1 MFGKKKKKSQDES
14 KTPSVNTIPDIFYGG
29 KDPEV
34 YHKKQKQ
41 KKAPKI
47 VPIKEKENVKEPVPE
62 ASTQKSR
69 SMMIEDY
76 TNTKEAVKKQQS
88 HIQKPPQ
95 RGKKKR
101 ILIVGGIIVILIAGG
116 AGAWYYMQPKPE
128 LVKAPP
134 TPPKIVTEEEKE
146 PEVVEKEP
154 EVVEEKEEEPEEIKQ
169 IPEKLDFPKN
179 IFIKSPDIDKD
190 ALTDAEE
197 EVLNTDSGTQDTD
210 EDGYYDGLEVANLY
224 NPKGVAPRKIIDS
237 GIVREYVSP
246 LWKYRLYYPLSW
258 QLDSVDEQGKDI
270 VISTIT
276 GDFVQ
281 VRVFQKEDTQ
291 TFLSW
296 FAAMAKGQRFA
307 EITEK
312 TNRFKEQ
319 VFVRRDGLVAY
330 VPTDQFVFVLLYNP
344 GSEQMVLYPN
354 LMNMIIQSF
363 RTTKTQVEIP
373 DQTILPQAAE
383 ESLPTNTQNTTST
396 AAQNIQE
403 NQDVLLDQEEVVTA
417 TTTPSENITEPIE
430 QGEEE
435 GGQES
440 AQEEAPLLDNEVNE

>member
-1 MFGKKKKKSQDES
+1 MFGKKKKKLQDES

-47 VPIKEKENVKEPVPE
+47 LPIKEKENVKEPVPK
-62 ASTQKSR
+62 ARTQKYR
-69 SMMIEDY
+69 PIMIEDY
-76 TNTKEAVKKQQS
+76 TNTKQTLKKQES

-95 RGKKKR
+95 RGKKR
-101 ILIVGGIIVILIAGG
+101 LILVIGGIIVLLVAGG
-116 AGAWYYMQPKPE
+116 MGVWYYVQPKPKI
-128 LVKAPP
+128 VKVSP
-134 TPPKIVTEEEKE
+134 TPPKIVIEEKE
-146 PEVVEKEP
+146 PEAVEEEIKE
-154 EVVEEKEEEPEEIKQ
+154 EVVEEKEEEVEEVNET
-169 IPEKLDFPKN
+169 PEKLDFPKN
-179 IFIKSPDIDKD
+179 IFIKSPDVDKD

-210 EDGYYDGLEVANLY
+210 QDGYYDGLEVANLY
-224 NPKGVAPRKIIDS
+224 NPTGLAPRRIVDS

-258 QLDSVDEQGKDI
+258 QLDSVDEQGRDV
-270 VISTIT
+270 VISAIT
-276 GDFVQ
+276 GDYVQ
-281 VRVFQKEDTQ
+281 VRVFQKENTQ

-373 DQTILPQAAE
+373 DQTILPQVTE
-383 ESLPTNTQNTTST
+383 QSLPTNTQNTTST
-396 AAQNIQE
+396 IGQNIQE
-403 NQDVLLDQEEVVTA
+403 NQEEVVTT
-417 TTTPSENITEPIE
+417 TTTPSENITESIE
-430 QGEEE
+430 EDEEE

-440 AQEEAPLLDNEVNE
+440 VQGEVSLLDSEVNE